1 MRDIYFVIVFVFL
14 IYMSLRRPFIALGLC
29 VWSALFFPNA
39 WLYGF
44 ASVVRYNL
52 AFFVLTAISLIFYK
66 GKDLGKNH
74 LGSVFVCVIMFFLWT
89 VMSSLFN
96 DAYTPIVFDVLS
108 RFSKVVLVSILLMLL
123 LKKFIHIEFIL
134 YMVVLSI
141 GFYSFIEGL
150 KYVASGGGHGI
161 SGLPG
166 HSLGDRNELAVAF
179 AMTIPIIVYLLKYPL
194 TGFRFEKLAML
205 SFLFFLVASI
215 IGTDSRGGFI
225 ALMFVYSYTLMKSQ
239 NRIFLL
245 LASCIG
251 AAVIYSYIPDDWF
264 RRMDTIESADNDLSF
279 MGRVVAWK
287 LSYIMALDHP
297 ILGGGFK
304 AIEFF
309 PNWQYYTQYFGNYE
323 YFYTGNHVPNP
334 SGAHA
339 AHSIYF
345 QVLGDHG
352 FVGLMLFLTMIV
364 TTLVSTK
371 GIEKTLK
378 KKRIAN
384 FEQYIA
390 LSSTLR
396 ISIVAYL
403 LGGAALSFA
412 YFDLFYVLIALVV
425 VLRNVVEREVA
436 NERIDIKTN

>member
-1 MRDIYFVIVFVFL
+1 MRDIYFIIVFLFL
-14 IYMSLRRPFIALGLC
+14 VYFAVKRPFLALGLC

-44 ASVVRYNL
+44 ASVIRYNF
-52 AFFVLTAISLIFYK
+52 AFFALAAVSLVFYK
-66 GKDLGKNH
+66 SSEKNRNSLG
-74 LGSVFVCVIMFFLWT
+74 VVAICVVVFFLWT
-89 VMSSLFN
+89 VLTSLFN
-96 DAYTPIVFDVLS
+96 NAYPPIVYDILS
-108 RFSKVVLVSILLMLL
+108 RFSKVILVSVLLMFV
-123 LKKFIHIEFIL
+123 LKKLLHIEFIL
-134 YMVVLSI
+134 YMVVLSV

-166 HSLGDRNELAVAF
+166 HSLGDRNELSVAF

-194 TGFRFEKLAML
+194 TGLFSEKMAML

-225 ALMFVYSYTLMKSQ
+225 ALMFVYGYTLMKSQ
-239 NRIFLL
+239 NRMFLIF
-245 LASCIG
+245 ASLVG
-251 AAVIYSYIPDDWF
+251 ASVIYSYIPDDWF

-297 ILGGGFK
+297 IFGGGFK

-309 PNWQYYTQYFGNYE
+309 PNWQYYTQFFGNYD
-323 YFYTGNHVPNP
+323 YFYTGNHLPNP
-334 SGAHA
+334 YGAHA

-352 FVGLMLFLTMIV
+352 FVGLLLFLTMIV
-364 TTLVSTK
+364 MTLISTK
-371 GIEKTLK
+371 SIERTLRRT
-378 KKRIAN
+378 RISK

-396 ISIVAYL
+396 ISMVAYL

-436 NERIDIKTN
+436 NERINVETN